1 VRVDRWRLGE
11 IVGKVQSRVN
21 LVVWVEVGSD
31 LVLGWI
37 IMKMGLVFGPGRECR
52 GPDKH
57 ITGRVVGQS
66 LHHPGEA

>member
-21 LVVWVEVGSD
+21 LVVEVGSD

-37 IMKMGLVFGPGRECR
+37 IMKMG
-52 GPDKH
+52 
-57 ITGRVVGQS
+57 
-66 LHHPGEA
+66 